1 MDKVSTMFLM
11 PISLDVSCPGEEKG
25 MKAERATEK
34 KLKIKRE
41 RYTVQV

>member
-1 MDKVSTMFLM
+1 M
-11 PISLDVSCPGEEKG
+11 PISLDVGCPGEEKG

-41 RYTVQV
+41 RYTRLRSAVVFGIT